1 MYYSILFAGHD
12 AKKTGRD
19 TKPPAGWLVG
29 WLVQCKLERIA
40 DTGLDA
46 GIVFHIA
53 CNEVQPRIQGEMITD
68 GRVNTRA
75 EDTR

>member
-1 MYYSILFAGHD
+1 MYYSILFVGHD

-19 TKPPAGWLVG
+19 TKRPAGWLV
-29 WLVQCKLERIA
+29 QCELERIA
-40 DTGLDA
+40 DTALDA

-68 GRVNTRA
+68 GRVITRA

>member
-1 MYYSILFAGHD
+1 LFTGHD
-12 AKKTGRD
+12 AKKTGKD
-19 TKPPAGWLVG
+19 TKPPAGWLV
-29 WLVQCKLERIA
+29 QCELERIA
-40 DTGLDA
+40 DTALDA

-53 CNEVQPRIQGEMITD
+53 CIEVQPHIQGEIITD

>member
-19 TKPPAGWLVG
+19 TKPPAGWLV
-29 WLVQCKLERIA
+29 QCKLERIA
-40 DTGLDA
+40 NIGLDA

-53 CNEVQPRIQGEMITD
+53 CNALQPRIQGEIITD

-75 EDTR
+75 EDTL